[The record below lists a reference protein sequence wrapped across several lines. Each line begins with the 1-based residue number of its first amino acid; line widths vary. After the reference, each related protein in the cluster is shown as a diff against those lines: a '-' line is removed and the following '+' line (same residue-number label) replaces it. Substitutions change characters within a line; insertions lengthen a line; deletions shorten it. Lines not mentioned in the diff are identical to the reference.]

1 MARSSMLSSALPV
14 SDTDV
19 VTSLALGH
27 SHSSMFKGVTVSYKG
42 ATKVAFWTKRM
53 ENAIPDSMGLQ
64 TAKNTSD
71 SPMVRKL
78 KWRHLQMVA
87 SIRLGYVGGEL
98 QEVSFI
104 CCAVP

>member
-27 SHSSMFKGVTVSYKG
+27 SHSSMFKGVTVSYRG

-64 TAKNTSD
+64 TAVNHTDREEYFRLANGKEAE
-71 SPMVRKL
+71 M
-78 KWRHLQMVA
+78 A
-87 SIRLGYVGGEL
+87 SLADG
-98 QEVSFI
+98 
-104 CCAVP
+104 C